1 MLTSSNAR
9 LDIDLLILPETNLI
23 LIASVIEPLRGANRI
38 AGSEIYR
45 WRLFTPDGA
54 PVQTTS
60 NIPIP
65 VDAAFRPGR
74 ETTPLF
80 VLGAYNWRRS
90 ATPAL
95 KMQLSQTARHRSII
109 AGIESG
115 TWLLAEASLLDEF
128 AATTHWEDFDDFAAA
143 YPQVRMVRDRFVI
156 DGKRITTGGSLPTLD
171 LMLEIIRR
179 RQGYSLALEV
189 TRLFIYEQGGGYKPA
204 SGYEQA
210 GGYRQASGHTH
221 DGGHRQAEKYTQ
233 AGGSEPAGRH
243 DQAGRRSEIL
253 PSAAAQRLGDPRVA
267 QAVRLMEATVEQ
279 PLPLAR
285 LARRAGISA
294 RHLQSLFRASVGVA
308 PHIHYLALRLNAA
321 RRKVIETSATFAD
334 IAAATGFNS
343 ASAFS
348 RSYRAQFGESPS
360 ETRHRI
366 GGRG

>member
-1 MLTSSNAR
+1 MLTPSNAP

-54 PVQTTS
+54 PVATTS
-60 NIPIP
+60 NIAVP
-65 VDAAFRPGR
+65 VDAAFRPDK

-95 KMQLSQTARHRSII
+95 KMQLSKTARHRTMI

-115 TWLLAEASLLDEF
+115 TWLLAECSLLDDVT
-128 AATTHWEDFDDFAAA
+128 ATTHWEDFDDFAAA
-143 YPQVRMVRDRFVI
+143 YPQVTMLRDRFVI
-156 DGKRITTGGSLPTLD
+156 DGKRITTGGSLPTVD

-189 TRLFIYEQGGGYKPA
+189 KRLFIYEQ
-204 SGYEQA
+204 A
-210 GGYRQASGHTH
+210 GGRQ
-221 DGGHRQAEKYTQ
+221 DMQL
-233 AGGSEPAGRH
+233 
-243 DQAGRRSEIL
+243 L
-253 PSAAAQRLGDPRVA
+253 PSAASPAMDDPRLA
-267 QAVRLMEATVEQ
+267 QAVRLMEETVEQ
-279 PLPLAR
+279 PLSLAR
-285 LARRAGISA
+285 LARRAGLSA
-294 RHLQSLFRASVGVA
+294 RHLQTLFLASVGVT
-308 PHIHYLALRLNAA
+308 PHVHYLALRLNAA
-321 RRKVIETSATFAD
+321 RRKVIETKASFAD

-360 ETRHRI
+360 ESRRRMRRHP
-366 GGRG
+366 

>member
-1 MLTSSNAR
+1 MLTASNGR

-95 KMQLSQTARHRSII
+95 KMQLSQTARHRSVI

-189 TRLFIYEQGGGYKPA
+189 TRLFIYEQGGGSK
-204 SGYEQA
+204 
-210 GGYRQASGHTH
+210 QASGDTH
-221 DGGHRQAEKYTQ
+221 DGGHRQAGKYTQ
-233 AGGSEPAGRH
+233 AGGYEPAGRH
-243 DQAGRRSEIL
+243 DQAGGRSEIL

-267 QAVRLMEATVEQ
+267 QAVRLMEASVEQ
-279 PLPLAR
+279 PMPLAR
-285 LARRAGISA
+285 LARRAGLSA

-308 PHIHYLALRLNAA
+308 PHVHYLALRLNAA

-360 ETRHRI
+360 ETRQRI
-366 GGRG
+366 GSRG

>member
-1 MLTSSNAR
+1 MLTSSNAP

-60 NIPIP
+60 NIQIP
-65 VDAAFRPGR
+65 VDAAFRPAR

-80 VLGAYNWRRS
+80 VLGAYNWQRS

-95 KMQLSQTARHRSII
+95 KMQLSQTARYRTVI

-115 TWLLAEASLLDEF
+115 TWLLAEASLLDNV

-143 YPQVRMVRDRFVI
+143 YPQVRMVRERFVI
-156 DGKRITTGGSLPTLD
+156 DGKRITTGGSLPTVD

-189 TRLFIYEQGGGYKPA
+189 TRLFIYEQ
-204 SGYEQA
+204 A
-210 GGYRQASGHTH
+210 GSRSN
-221 DGGHRQAEKYTQ
+221 TQ
-233 AGGSEPAGRH
+233 VM
-243 DQAGRRSEIL
+243 
-253 PSAAAQRLGDPRVA
+253 PSTAALGMNDPRVA
-267 QAVRLMEATVEQ
+267 HAVRLMEETVEQ
-279 PLPLAR
+279 PLSLAR
-285 LARRAGISA
+285 LARRAGLSA
-294 RHLQSLFRASVGVA
+294 RHLQTLFRESVGVA
-308 PHIHYLALRLNAA
+308 PHVHYLALRLNAA
-321 RRKVIETSATFAD
+321 RRKVIETPATFAD

-348 RSYRAQFGESPS
+348 RSYRTQFAESPS
-360 ETRHRI
+360 QTRNRI
-366 GGRG
+366 GRRV